1 MSLTPRLKGSAA
13 RSMGRPQKKDADKKA
28 RLSITIR
35 PDLMK
40 AVEILAEREH
50 RTISGTIEAALSEY
64 VIARKNMIKIIDDR
78 KRNT

>member
-1 MSLTPRLKGSAA
+1 
-13 RSMGRPQKKDADKKA
+13 MGRPPKKDAEKKA

-35 PDLMK
+35 PELMK
-40 AVEILAEREH
+40 SVEILAEREH

-64 VIARKNMIKIIDDR
+64 VNARKSITKKVDDR